1 MYPPGLRASTPV
13 PRTRAPRAPPAVT
26 NPPRPALP
34 TPSPR
39 TYKGY
44 AFGHLAIPYML
55 DEAKRKDAARN
66 SDNGPTY

>member
-13 PRTRAPRAPPAVT
+13 PRTRAPRAPPAVN

-44 AFGHLAIPYML
+44 TFGHLAVPYML
-55 DEAKRKDAARN
+55 DEMKRKDAARN